1 MNRFAAIAIAIAL
14 LGLLFARPVL
24 AADDYN
30 LGPDSLPQPG
40 VPKGEISRYSVVSKV
55 FPGTKRDY
63 SVYVPKQYD
72 AAKTAC
78 VMFFQDGG
86 GGLNVN
92 TVFDN
97 LIFKKEM
104 PVTVAIMIP
113 PGVAPAAGPNALP
126 RYNRSHEYDGMSGD
140 YARFLVEEL
149 LPEVGRKLNLS
160 KDPNDRGLCGS
171 SSGGIAAFTAAWQRP
186 DQFRR
191 VISFIGS
198 YTDLQGGNLYN
209 SLIRKMEPKPLRVFL
224 QDGSNDQDIYSG
236 SWPNGNKE
244 VYDALR
250 YSGYDVKFVLGD
262 GPHSG
267 RHGASILPDVL
278 RWLWRDYPAPIAQ
291 PKSGRWPLNE
301 AWIPGENWS
310 QVAGITGPFGGLA
323 AAADGSVWVSLPRE
337 NKILCVGA
345 NGAVDARKTVTGVR
359 APAGIAFGPDGMLV
373 VCEPDLKRIVR
384 VQTAGGT
391 AGVRLRDMDS
401 KGQLRAVLA
410 GERADDRGKIQVV
423 VREAV
428 SSHLVV
434 NHAGEIYFTDDRDG
448 KIYFVP
454 TKGQKRVVSTEV
466 PGASTLTLTPDQT
479 LLLVTQSRLSKWGY
493 SLQVQ
498 PGGDVAYCQE
508 YYDLQVPY
516 GQLGSGASSLVTDTN
531 GWLYVASASGIQM
544 LDQAGRVNGIL
555 ANPVPPGAPSGSD
568 CLAFGGP
575 DRTTLY
581 AAQSGALYRR
591 RVKAKGALPSE
602 APIKPP
608 APRL

>member
-1 MNRFAAIAIAIAL
+1 MTRRYL
-14 LGLLFARPVL
+14 LLFAFL
-24 AADDYN
+24 ALACAPAAQAIDDYK

-40 VPKGEISRYSVVSKV
+40 VPKGEITRYSVTSRV

-72 AAKTAC
+72 PAKPAC

-113 PGVAPAAGPNALP
+113 PGVVPATGPNALP
-126 RYNRSHEYDGMSGD
+126 RFNRSHEYDGMSGD
-140 YARFLVEEL
+140 YARFLVEEI
-149 LPEVGRKLNLS
+149 LPEVGKKLNLS
-160 KDPNDRGLCGS
+160 NDPNDRGLCGA

-209 SLIRKMEPKPLRVFL
+209 SLIRKMEPRPLRVFL

-236 SWPNGNKE
+236 SWPNGNKD
-244 VYDALR
+244 VYDALK
-250 YSGYDVKFVLGD
+250 YAGYDAKFVLGD

-278 RWLWRDYPAPIAQ
+278 RWLWRDYPSPIAQ
-291 PKSGRWPLNE
+291 PSASRWPLAE
-301 AWIPGENWS
+301 AWLPGENWTP
-310 QVAGITGPFGGLA
+310 VAGVAGPIGGLA
-323 AAADGSVWVSLPRE
+323 ACADGSVWVSLPQASQ
-337 NKILCVGA
+337 IVSVGA
-345 NGAVDARKTVTGVR
+345 NGVVDSRKAISGVR
-359 APAGIAFGPDGMLV
+359 APAGIAVGPDGALF

-384 VQTAGGT
+384 VTDAGS
-391 AGVRLRDMDS
+391 A
-401 KGQLRAVLA
+401 A
-410 GERADDRGKIQVV
+410 GERSRPLVV
-423 VREAV
+423 VKDALC
-428 SSHLVV
+428 SHLVV
-434 NHAGEIYFTDDRDG
+434 NHAGDIYYTDDRDG

-454 TKGQKRVVSTEV
+454 AKGSKRLASVEV
-466 PGASTLTLTPDQT
+466 PGASAVTLAPDQS
-479 LLLVTQSRLSKWGY
+479 LLLVTQARLSKWGY

-498 PGGDVAYCQE
+498 PGGDLAYCQD

-516 GQLGSGASSLVTDTN
+516 GDFGSGASSLATDTN
-531 GWLYVASASGIQM
+531 GWLYVASTSGIQM
-544 LDQAGRVNGIL
+544 LDQAGRVNGVL
-555 ANPVPPGAPSGSD
+555 SNPAPGGSD
-568 CLAFGGP
+568 HLAFGGP
-575 DRTTLY
+575 DRSMLY
-581 AAQSGALYRR
+581 AAQAGALFRR
-591 RVKAKGALPSE
+591 KVKATGVLPSE
-602 APIKPP
+602 SPIKPP